1 MLLEHW
7 ERVKDDVM
15 RRAVAANFRAH
26 ADIRDVLLST
36 GDEAIVEDT
45 TIDHYRGRGRTG
57 NAVTSCAPSR
67 PWPLTSRPGDLSSG
81 ATTRPARVVACSLTS
96 YA

>member
-1 MLLEHW
+1 
-7 ERVKDDVM
+7 M

-45 TIDHYRGRGRTG
+45 E
-57 NAVTSCAPSR
+57 
-67 PWPLTSRPGDLSSG
+67 
-81 ATTRPARVVACSLTS
+81 PALA
-96 YA
+96 ADFEAG